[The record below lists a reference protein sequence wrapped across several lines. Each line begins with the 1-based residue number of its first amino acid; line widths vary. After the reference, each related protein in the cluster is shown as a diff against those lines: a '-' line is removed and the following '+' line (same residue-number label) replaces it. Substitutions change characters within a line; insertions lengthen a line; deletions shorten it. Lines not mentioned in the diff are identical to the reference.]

1 MKKKAFRAAL
11 PYSLPICIGFLF
23 IAMSYGFLMRS
34 RGFSVF
40 YPMAMSAFI
49 FAGSMEFVAVELLL
63 SAYAPLHAFLL
74 TLMVNARHLF
84 YGISMLEKYKGMGW
98 KKPYLIFGMC
108 DETFS
113 INCTVTP
120 PEGVDRGWFM
130 FFVTL
135 LNQTYWVAGAT
146 LGALLGFSTTNGE
159 AFGIFAGTAINDT
172 SSVTAAASTW
182 DSLYGLGSQTLDKAV
197 TVKLTRTLAIIPIT
211 LVLAFVRTKRAK
223 TDGTKVNFKKIFPMF
238 ILYFLLASVITTIC
252 VSAGVSASVFAPL
265 KTLSKFLIVMA
276 MCAVGLNTNIVKLVK
291 TGGKPLIMGFC
302 CWVAIACVSIAM
314 QHLLGFL

>member
-113 INCTVTP
+113 ITCSAEP
-120 PEGVDRGWFM
+120 PEGVDKGWFM
-130 FFVTL
+130 FFITL
-135 LNQTYWVAGAT
+135 LDQIYWVASAAMGAA
-146 LGALLGFSTTNGE
+146 LGSVLPFSTEGVDFVMTAMFVVIFLNQWEKEKQHASAIIGIAAPLVCLRIFGSGSFLIPSMVCILVALLLLRRPIE
-159 AFGIFAGTAINDT
+159 AKE
-172 SSVTAAASTW
+172 SEAA
-182 DSLYGLGSQTLDKAV
+182 K
-197 TVKLTRTLAIIPIT
+197 
-211 LVLAFVRTKRAK
+211 
-223 TDGTKVNFKKIFPMF
+223 
-238 ILYFLLASVITTIC
+238 
-252 VSAGVSASVFAPL
+252 
-265 KTLSKFLIVMA
+265 
-276 MCAVGLNTNIVKLVK
+276 
-291 TGGKPLIMGFC
+291 
-302 CWVAIACVSIAM
+302 
-314 QHLLGFL
+314 